1 MVKKKSVKNSKRKT
15 IKKKNVKGI
24 SRSKRLVR
32 ASKRKINLVLKNLIL
47 FIILFVLSFV
57 LYYVSEQEIYV
68 NLFGLLSVI
77 LGFIGVA
84 FLIVLLV
91 FLFLRAMKK

>member
-1 MVKKKSVKNSKRKT
+1 MVKKKSVKKPKRKT
-15 IKKKNVKGI
+15 TKKRV
-24 SRSKRLVR
+24 SRVTNKSKRLVR

-57 LYYVSEQEIYV
+57 LYSVSEQEMYL

-91 FLFLRAMKK
+91 FLFLKAMKK

>member
-1 MVKKKSVKNSKRKT
+1 MVKKKSVKKPRRKT
-15 IKKKNVKGI
+15 TKKKV
-24 SRSKRLVR
+24 SRVANKSKRLVR

-57 LYYVSEQEIYV
+57 LYSVSEQEMYV

-91 FLFLRAMKK
+91 FLFLKAMKK